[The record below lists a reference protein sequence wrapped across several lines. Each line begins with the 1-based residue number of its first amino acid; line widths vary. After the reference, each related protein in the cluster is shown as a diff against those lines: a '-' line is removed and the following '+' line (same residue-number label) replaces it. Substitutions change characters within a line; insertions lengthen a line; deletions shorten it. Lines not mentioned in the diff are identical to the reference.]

1 MGKFIT
7 TGYPLLNYP
16 DSYANRLLSHW
27 AYRHAL
33 SRLAMLC
40 EENRVQIAEVEPRGT
55 SNVRGAGAWRI
66 CARKPLEYL
75 IWLG

>member
-16 DSYANRLLSHW
+16 DSYANRLLLHW
-27 AYRHAL
+27 AYRHAP

-40 EENRVQIAEVEPRGT
+40 EEKRVQIAEVEPRGT
-55 SNVRGAGAWRI
+55 SNVRGAGAGRV